1 MGITAPRRFSCTKET
16 ALDHSSTDRHDNGA
30 SGSRAPGTT
39 GGGSGRVLIAMCL
52 GLMLSMLNTSMMHI
66 ITPQIG
72 AAVGVSSLTGL
83 QWVGDIYTLGYAAL
97 LLPGGALGNRI
108 GRRNAFLGGVAL
120 FALGSLLCAVSLNL
134 PMLLVARVVQ
144 AVGVAVMLPQTL
156 SVLVHEYPDRGA
168 RARAVGV
175 WAGISSLGMA
185 GGPVLGGVLI
195 AIADWRAAFVLS
207 LLLALLA
214 LVLGYRALPES
225 RHGRPAQP
233 DPVDLRGG
241 AVSAVWLIALV
252 YSLIEVSAYGWT
264 SPRIIVCFVVAA
276 AGAVLFCVLQART
289 ARRGRVPLMPLHLW
303 QARGFIAANV
313 AGLVYFLTQTGIIFY
328 YNLYFQQYQHR
339 SALVSGLLFLP
350 MTCLMAGLAPFAGR
364 LAARFGIR
372 IVLTSGLLVSG
383 LGCLALSLL
392 SDGASVMQVEWRI
405 AVFGI
410 GVGLMSSAMS
420 NAAVSSV
427 STDFSGVAS
436 AVHNTC
442 RKIGSTLGVAL
453 LGVIVQ
459 AGRSATGSRAGDFLY
474 GVSTAMMFCAALLLA
489 CAAVVLVLMQRAVG
503 PEIDREGAHLVDAH
517 PPSRGER

>member
-1 MGITAPRRFSCTKET
+1 M
-16 ALDHSSTDRHDNGA
+16 DHSTTQHHDEGTGEPRN
-30 SGSRAPGTT
+30 PGTD
-39 GGGSGRVLIAMCL
+39 GRGSGRVLIAMCL

-108 GRRNAFLGGVAL
+108 GRRNAFLCGVAL

-156 SVLVHEYPDRGA
+156 SVLVHEYPDKGA
-168 RARAVGV
+168 RARAVGI
-175 WAGISSLGMA
+175 WAGVSSLGMA

-195 AIADWRAAFVLS
+195 AIADWRAAFLLS
-207 LLLALLA
+207 LLLALVALA
-214 LVLGYRALPES
+214 LGYRALPES
-225 RHGRPAQP
+225 RHGRPAAAA
-233 DPVDLRGG
+233 PVDLLGG
-241 AVSAVWLIALV
+241 AVSVVWLIALV
-252 YSLIEVSAYGWT
+252 YGLIEVSAYGWT

-276 AGAVLFCVLQART
+276 GGAVLFCVLQART
-289 ARRGRVPLMPLHLW
+289 ARRGRVPMMPLHLW
-303 QARGFIAANV
+303 RARGFIAANV

-328 YNLYFQQYQHR
+328 YNLYFQHYQHR

-372 IVLTSGLLVSG
+372 VVLVGGLVVSG
-383 LGCLALSLL
+383 LGCLVLALL
-392 SDGASVMQVEWRI
+392 SDDASVIQVEWRI

-427 STDFSGVAS
+427 SADFSGVAS

-459 AGRSATGSRAGDFLY
+459 AGGSGTASRTGFLY

-489 CAAVVLVLMQRAVG
+489 CAAIVLVLMWPAAG
-503 PEIDREGAHLVDAH
+503 PETDREGAHLVDAH
-517 PPSRGER
+517 PPSSGER